1 MTVRITERDVAMLVK
16 CALCRWLTTD
26 QLRRLYFP
34 TATPNAVQK
43 RLRKL
48 SEAGYLRTHQESP
61 TAEAIHAVGPK
72 GKPLV
77 EEKGIAAMLGG
88 EIPRQIEH
96 LRGVNDIRIA
106 IESGSEPIAYL
117 FAYWQLPN
125 LGWSYPM
132 IPDTVLGV
140 RAPGRRTFLV
150 EYDRGTE
157 TLEKLA
163 LKFRWYETS
172 FLRFPFEAVV
182 FITERPRQTDLLLRE
197 LRRKEV
203 SVSILSS
210 SLESVL
216 SRGFFEIE
224 FTEVPGG
231 GMRRVLAKVQEG
243 AED

>member
-48 SEAGYLRTHQESP
+48 AEAGYLRTYQESP

-106 IESGSEPIAYL
+106 IESGSVPIAYF
-117 FAYWQLPN
+117 FAYWQLSN
-125 LGWSYPM
+125 LGWGYPM
-132 IPDTVLGV
+132 IPDAVLGV
-140 RAPGRRTFLV
+140 RALGRRTFLV

-163 LKFRWYETS
+163 QKFRWYETS
-172 FLRFPFEAVV
+172 LLGFPSEAVV
-182 FITERPRQTDLLLRE
+182 FITERPRQADLLARE

-203 SVSILSS
+203 SVSILVS
-210 SLESVL
+210 SLEGVL
-216 SRGFFEIE
+216 SGGFFEIE

-231 GMRRVLAKVQEG
+231 GVRRVLAEVQEEAG
-243 AED
+243 D